1 MGYRSLDA
9 SLGKLWSQA
18 RRGEQS
24 SVFSEVLLFWVGK
37 WPYYST
43 PQPLQRALAYY
54 VQRGTT
60 TSLGSATPGSLQ
72 ASRVF
77 STCPRE
83 TDRDATRP
91 AAYQGVTRWPLP
103 HSAPT
108 PPPSSQPRRA
118 PNSPSIPWPGP
129 LRRKAVSPPKTH
141 SVKGEQRGKAGVR
154 GRVPSRTL
162 SPSRALAGPE
172 SGSTEV
178 ARPGTPALS
187 QPRSRSL
194 RPDFR
199 TVPSVLRA
207 GEGKP
212 RNTWSFGI
220 LPAGPVLLF
229 LDS

>member
-9 SLGKLWSQA
+9 SLGKLWGEA
-18 RRGEQS
+18 RRREQS
-24 SVFSEVLLFWVGK
+24 SAFSEVLLSWVGK
-37 WPYYST
+37 WPYCR
-43 PQPLQRALAYY
+43 PQPLQRAQAYY

-60 TSLGSATPGSLQ
+60 TSLGSATSGSLQ

-83 TDRDATRP
+83 PDHDATRP
-91 AAYQGVTRWPLP
+91 AADQGVTRWPLP

-118 PNSPSIPWPGP
+118 PNPPASLGPGLSAAKP
-129 LRRKAVSPPKTH
+129 YPPQTH
-141 SVKGEQRGKAGVR
+141 SAKGEQRGEAGGR
-154 GRVPSRTL
+154 GRVPGPTL

-178 ARPGTPALS
+178 ARPATPALS
-187 QPRSRSL
+187 QQRSRGL
-194 RPDFR
+194 RPHFR
-199 TVPSVLRA
+199 TVPSELRA

-220 LPAGPVLLF
+220 FPAGPVLLF